1 MDIKVNKEKSNTY
14 KVEVTVDKETVT
26 KYLDEALKHEAE
38 QIEVK
43 GFRKGAAPIS
53 MVKETVDP
61 AKLRSHALNHLIPE
75 IYKRILAENKFA
87 PIVGPRIEL
96 KQFEEGQDLILVIN
110 IVEKPDIKIG
120 DYKKALIEAG
130 NKKSQENKDK
140 KPEEQKPFN
149 NEDVINAIL
158 SISEIEVA
166 DVLVQE
172 EVARMVSS
180 LIDQTS
186 KMGVTVDEYVK
197 AHNKTI
203 EQIREEYKKAS
214 EQIIKAD
221 FIITEI
227 AAIEGVT
234 INDEDVEAM
243 INMVPDEQSKK
254 QLENPEQ
261 KLYIKAILLKS
272 KTLEKLLEYAVP
284 ATPKQVDTS
293 DSSK

>member
-1 MDIKVNKEKSNTY
+1 
-14 KVEVTVDKETVT
+14 
-26 KYLDEALKHEAE
+26 
-38 QIEVK
+38 
-43 GFRKGAAPIS
+43 
-53 MVKETVDP
+53 
-61 AKLRSHALNHLIPE
+61 
-75 IYKRILAENKFA
+75 
-87 PIVGPRIEL
+87 
-96 KQFEEGQDLILVIN
+96 
-110 IVEKPDIKIG
+110 
-120 DYKKALIEAG
+120 
-130 NKKSQENKDK
+130 
-140 KPEEQKPFN
+140 
-149 NEDVINAIL
+149 
-158 SISEIEVA
+158 
-166 DVLVQE
+166 
-172 EVARMVSS
+172 MVSS